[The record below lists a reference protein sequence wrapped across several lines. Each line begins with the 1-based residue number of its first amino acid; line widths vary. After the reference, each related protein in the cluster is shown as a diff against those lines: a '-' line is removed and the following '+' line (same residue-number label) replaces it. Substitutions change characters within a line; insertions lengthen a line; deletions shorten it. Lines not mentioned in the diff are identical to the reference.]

1 MGGTPDL
8 SKAQVTGKNDTEL
21 ALSELTE
28 DNWNYVSADWVYL
41 SEPKGISY
49 NSIDSADIFDEAK
62 KSFKDA
68 PQSVNHQ
75 YKE

>member
-1 MGGTPDL
+1 MGWYAGFIQ
-8 SKAQVTGKNDTEL
+8 SAGNGKNDTEL

-41 SEPKGISY
+41 AEPKGISY

-68 PQSVNHQ
+68 PQSVNRQH
-75 YKE
+75 KE